1 MYGKSVLAL
10 ALLPG
15 LISARSIRHGFSRR
29 GVDCTFTIAANS
41 GDTCE
46 TFADSWGITTK
57 ELKSLNPDL
66 DCAKFDGLAE
76 YCVSGKANDDEP
88 TKTTAT
94 SSTAETTTAVTT
106 SSSTETTK
114 APTTTSSASD
124 HKPTQPGLAENCDKF
139 YKVSDGDSCY
149 NIEAS
154 AGITHSQF
162 LKWNPYINEKCTNIW
177 GDYYVC
183 VHVPG
188 ATTTTSAAPT
198 PTDSGKTPTQSGIAE
213 NCDKFHKVVS
223 GDQCDSIQAEYKIT
237 HKQFIDWNPAINS
250 DCTNL
255 QLDYNVCVHIPGATN
270 THGPTPQMP
279 NLSSD
284 CKTYHKVADG
294 ESCPAIQK
302 EAGGIT
308 LAQFRKWNPT
318 IDAKCSNLWS
328 GYYVCTGV

>member
-76 YCVSGKANDDEP
+76 YCVSGEANDDEP

-94 SSTAETTTAVTT
+94 SSAAETTTAVTT

-124 HKPTQPGLAENCDKF
+124 HEPTQPGLAENCDKF

-162 LKWNPYINEKCTNIW
+162 LKWNPYINESMFP
-177 GDYYVC
+177 
-183 VHVPG
+183 HLH
-188 ATTTTSAAPT
+188 SH
-198 PTDSGKTPTQSGIAE
+198 
-213 NCDKFHKVVS
+213 F
-223 GDQCDSIQAEYKIT
+223 
-237 HKQFIDWNPAINS
+237 F
-250 DCTNL
+250 L
-255 QLDYNVCVHIPGATN
+255 L
-270 THGPTPQMP
+270 
-279 NLSSD
+279 
-284 CKTYHKVADG
+284 
-294 ESCPAIQK
+294 
-302 EAGGIT
+302 
-308 LAQFRKWNPT
+308 
-318 IDAKCSNLWS
+318 
-328 GYYVCTGV
+328 